1 MRTGRVQTAIM
12 EPAKTE
18 QNETFRPDNGADDQ
32 LGPGSGR
39 HAAGEDP
46 AKRQQILEGARRVF
60 MSQGFDA
67 ASMNDITREA
77 GVSKGTLYVYFENK
91 EDLFK
96 ALIIQGKTLVIQTA
110 KHALN
115 DHEDVEEALYDF
127 GVTLTSSITSE
138 ATIRSMRM
146 VIGVID
152 RMPHLAERF
161 FSEAPENGYTV
172 LKTYLDRQVPTG
184 TLDIDNTEVAARQFI
199 EMAQAG
205 LFKHRLFGGMCSAPP
220 RADRG
225 HGCRGRP
232 RLHGRLWTEEEDGL
246 SRAKGLIRS
255 G

>member
-1 MRTGRVQTAIM
+1 MSAVKTGTQDVV
-12 EPAKTE
+12 EPNIGIDE
-18 QNETFRPDNGADDQ
+18 DLSSG
-32 LGPGSGR
+32 GGR

-46 AKRQQILEGARRVF
+46 AKREQILEGARRAF
-60 MSQGFDA
+60 LSQGFDA

-91 EDLFK
+91 EDLFN
-96 ALIIQGKTLVIQTA
+96 ALIIKGKTRVVQTA

-115 DHEDVEEALYDF
+115 DHDDVEESLYDF
-127 GVTLTSSITSE
+127 GVTLTTSMTAE
-138 ATIRSMRM
+138 ETIRSMRM

-172 LKTYLDRQVPTG
+172 LKAYLDRQVPTG
-184 TLDIDNTEVAARQFI
+184 VLDIDNTEMAARQFI

-220 RADRG
+220 REQIEATVIAAVRVFMAAYGPKKKTD
-225 HGCRGRP
+225 
-232 RLHGRLWTEEEDGL
+232 
-246 SRAKGLIRS
+246 
-255 G
+255 

>member
-1 MRTGRVQTAIM
+1 M
-12 EPAKTE
+12 EPAKTG
-18 QNETFRPDNGADDQ
+18 QNETIQPDNGADEQ
-32 LGPGSGR
+32 LCPGSGR

-46 AKRQQILEGARRVF
+46 AKREQILEGARRAF
-60 MSQGFDA
+60 MNQGFDA

-96 ALIIQGKTLVIQTA
+96 ALIIQGKTRVVQTA

-115 DHEDVEEALYDF
+115 DHDDVEESLFDF
-127 GVTLTSSITSE
+127 GVTLTTSMTAE
-138 ATIRSMRM
+138 ETIRSMRM

-172 LKTYLDRQVPTG
+172 LKAYLDRQVPAG
-184 TLDIDNTEVAARQFI
+184 TLGIENTEMAARQFI

-220 RADRG
+220 REQIEGTVAAAVRVFMAAYGPKKQKD
-225 HGCRGRP
+225 
-232 RLHGRLWTEEEDGL
+232 
-246 SRAKGLIRS
+246 
-255 G
+255 

>member
-152 RMPHLAERF
+152 RIRDERQQAATIIPLGRAGTPE
-161 FSEAPENGYTV
+161 EAAGAIFYLCSPWSNFVQGQVLTVNGG
-172 LKTYLDRQVPTG
+172 QMTG
-184 TLDIDNTEVAARQFI
+184 MT
-199 EMAQAG
+199 
-205 LFKHRLFGGMCSAPP
+205 S
-220 RADRG
+220 
-225 HGCRGRP
+225 
-232 RLHGRLWTEEEDGL
+232 
-246 SRAKGLIRS
+246 
-255 G
+255 

>member
-1 MRTGRVQTAIM
+1 MRTGRAQTAIM
-12 EPAKTE
+12 EPAKTG
-18 QNETFRPDNGADDQ
+18 QKETIQPDNGMDDQ
-32 LGPGSGR
+32 LCPGGGR

-46 AKRQQILEGARRVF
+46 AKREQILEGARRAF
-60 MSQGFDA
+60 MNQGFDA

-96 ALIIQGKTLVIQTA
+96 ALIIQGKTRVVQTA

-115 DHEDVEEALYDF
+115 DHDDVEESLFDF
-127 GVTLTSSITSE
+127 GVTLTTSMTAE
-138 ATIRSMRM
+138 ETIRSMRM

-172 LKTYLDRQVPTG
+172 LKAYLDRQVPAG
-184 TLDIDNTEVAARQFI
+184 TLDIDNTEMAARQFI

-220 RADRG
+220 REQIEGTVTAAVRVFMAAYG
-225 HGCRGRP
+225 P
-232 RLHGRLWTEEEDGL
+232 KKT
-246 SRAKGLIRS
+246 A
-255 G
+255 

>member
-1 MRTGRVQTAIM
+1 MRTGRKQATIM
-12 EPAKTE
+12 SAAKTGKQE
-18 QNETFRPDNGADDQ
+18 VMQPNAGMEED
-32 LGPGSGR
+32 LCPGGGR

-46 AKRQQILEGARRVF
+46 AKREQILEGARRAF
-60 MSQGFDA
+60 LSQGFDA

-96 ALIIQGKTLVIQTA
+96 ALIIKGKTRVVQTA

-115 DHEDVEEALYDF
+115 DHDNVEESLYDF
-127 GVTLTSSITSE
+127 GVTLTTSMTAE
-138 ATIRSMRM
+138 DTIRSMRM

-172 LKTYLDRQVPTG
+172 LKAYLDRQVLAG
-184 TLDIDNTEVAARQFI
+184 ALDIDNTEMAARQFI

-220 RADRG
+220 REQIETTVAAAVRVFMAAY
-225 HGCRGRP
+225 RP
-232 RLHGRLWTEEEDGL
+232 
-246 SRAKGLIRS
+246 KK
-255 G
+255 

>member
-1 MRTGRVQTAIM
+1 M

-220 RADRG
+220 REQIEGTVAAAVRVFMAAYGPKKKTD
-225 HGCRGRP
+225 
-232 RLHGRLWTEEEDGL
+232 
-246 SRAKGLIRS
+246 
-255 G
+255 

>member
-1 MRTGRVQTAIM
+1 MSAVKTGTQDVIQPTVGLD
-12 EPAKTE
+12 E
-18 QNETFRPDNGADDQ
+18 DLSSG
-32 LGPGSGR
+32 GGR

-46 AKRQQILEGARRVF
+46 AKREQILEGARRAF
-60 MSQGFDA
+60 LSQGFDA

-96 ALIIQGKTLVIQTA
+96 ALIIKGKTRVVQTA

-115 DHEDVEEALYDF
+115 DHDDVEESLYDF
-127 GVTLTSSITSE
+127 GVTLTTSMTSE
-138 ATIRSMRM
+138 ETIRSMRM

-172 LKTYLDRQVPTG
+172 LKAYLDRQVPTG
-184 TLDIDNTEVAARQFI
+184 VLDIDNTEIAARQFI

-220 RADRG
+220 REQIEATVTAAVRVFMSAYG
-225 HGCRGRP
+225 PKQQVG
-232 RLHGRLWTEEEDGL
+232 
-246 SRAKGLIRS
+246 
-255 G
+255 